1 MGDRERTDVKAAGGA
16 GGADRADTAAA
27 YRGAGVDLDAHA
39 ALMRRLGPLAATTA
53 RPWSLGGV
61 GLFAGAFAL
70 PGGMDDPVLVA
81 STDSV
86 GSKVLLASACGR
98 FREVGEDIVVHCAND
113 VATSGA
119 RPLAF
124 LDYLAVQRLDADVAL
139 ECLEGVAD
147 ACRRAGCGLVG
158 GETAQLAEVYRE
170 GAWDLAG
177 TLIGVV
183 ERGRLV
189 RPCGEPGDVVVGL
202 PSSGLHT
209 NGFSL
214 VRRILERTGTDP
226 RRHADTLLAVSAL
239 YSEDVARVCASGA
252 TVRGMA
258 HITGGGLP
266 GNLDRA
272 LGPGVDAHLDERS
285 WTRPA
290 VFDWLAELG
299 GIAAEEMRRVFN
311 LGIGFCLIVPAS
323 EAEAVC
329 ALLTG
334 ARRIGRLAAGEG
346 RVRFR

>member
-1 MGDRERTDVKAAGGA
+1 MGGVDQADAGAAGRPA
-16 GGADRADTAAA
+16 GAAA
-27 YRGAGVDLDAHA
+27 YRAAGVDLDAHA
-39 ALMRRLGPLAATTA
+39 ALVRRLGPLAATTV
-53 RPWSLGGV
+53 RPWSQGGV

-70 PGGMDDPVLVA
+70 PAGIRDAVLVA

-98 FREVGEDIVVHCAND
+98 FREVGQDVVVHCAND
-113 VATSGA
+113 VATTGA

-124 LDYLAVQRLDADVAL
+124 LDYLAVQRLDPDAAWD
-139 ECLEGVAD
+139 CLEGVAA
-147 ACRRAGCGLVG
+147 ACRKAGCALVG

-183 ERGRLV
+183 ERDRLI
-189 RPCGEPGDVVVGL
+189 RPCGQPGDAVVGL

-226 RRHADTLLAVSAL
+226 RAHADRLLTVSAL
-239 YSEDVARVCASGA
+239 YSGDVERVCASGA

-272 LGPGVDAHLDERS
+272 LGEGVDAVLDEGS
-285 WTRPA
+285 WDRPP
-290 VFDWLAELG
+290 VFDWLAGLG
-299 GIAAEEMRRVFN
+299 GIGAQEMRRVFN
-311 LGIGFCLIVPAS
+311 LGIGFCLIVPPS
-323 EAEAVC
+323 EAAAVC
-329 ALLTG
+329 SLSPG
-334 ARRIGRLAAGEG
+334 ARCIGRLVAGEG